1 MGISKVTYAGE
12 TLVDLTEDTV
22 DAFSLKA
29 GRTAHG
35 ADGEAVEGLC
45 GADLSFTQG
54 GTLNITLVLRDAG
67 GAAYA
72 LSDGEVFKLHMFH
85 GADTIDAE
93 STDGSFS
100 VPIPAS
106 TVIRPWHW
114 WIRLVGTSK
123 DWMVANGDA
132 QCLAGAT
139 DPWLVEGLA
148 DSSRGVRY
156 NIYGDD
162 YAMVSDEN
170 PSSISYW
177 FENRSF
183 RVVSMPNLV
192 LSENAMSYC
201 FRGTSYLCAIEMPKV
216 QRIDWSTFDGNFF
229 LRSVEFPALVNLGA
243 TFSDSLLRV
252 LELPAVEYMNGIK
265 YANIFQL
272 LILPGETMCSLGSGN
287 GFYNS
292 QVFELQGRIYVN
304 DDLVDQYK
312 SATNWVS
319 YADHI
324 YPISDWDGTIPPLP
338 ALWSQQ

>member
-1 MGISKVTYAGE
+1 MGISKVAYAGQ

-35 ADGEAVEGLC
+35 ADGEAVEGLL

-54 GTLNITLVLRDAG
+54 GTLNITLVLRDAD

-72 LSDGEVFKLHMFH
+72 LSDGEVLKLHMFH

-93 STDGSFS
+93 SADMSFS

-139 DPWLVEGLA
+139 DPWLIAGLA
-148 DSSRGVRY
+148 DRSRSVADAHY
-156 NIYGDD
+156 PEAYVCIL
-162 YAMVSDEN
+162 DEN
-170 PSSISYW
+170 PSAIDYW
-177 FENRSF
+177 FENTYF
-183 RVVSMPNLV
+183 RVVSMPNAE
-192 LSENAMSYC
+192 LSDRGAYNA
-201 FRGTSYLCAIEMPKV
+201 FRSNTLLSAIEMPKL
-216 QRIDWSTFDGNFF
+216 QKISGGSFDGLYS
-229 LRSVEFPALVNLGA
+229 LRSAEFPALVTMAKVFRDCALQA
-243 TFSDSLLRV
+243 
-252 LELPAVEYMNGIK
+252 LELPAAESIGGVAYSNF
-265 YANIFQL
+265 FQL
-272 LILPGETMCSLGSGN
+272 LILPGETMCSLSGSG
-287 GFYNS
+287 GFYKSN
-292 QVFELQGRIYVN
+292 VFNLQGRIYVN

-312 SATNWVS
+312 SATNWVR

-338 ALWSQQ
+338 ASWSQQ